1 MLSGRTFDGDSSIV
15 EESLVFRLS
24 VGVAGGNTNSVDH
37 VKLNTARMFCIGTY
51 VRL

>member
-24 VGVAGGNTNSVDH
+24 VRVAGGNTNSVDH
-37 VKLNTARMFCIGTY
+37 VKLNTARMFCIGIY